1 MMNKKLVNILF
12 TIICIAITVWLV
24 CDYYKGL
31 AINPITP
38 NWIFYLKIGITIII
52 YVFTYKAVL
61 VSANIVSMLNLIIV
75 LYGTVV
81 LSFLSKLSV
90 IYVTYI
96 VTQPSLIEYNQEWAQ
111 GAFEI
116 LTYLIMSVMIL
127 FWFRYVLIVRHNLAE
142 KQE

>member
-1 MMNKKLVNILF
+1 
-12 TIICIAITVWLV
+12 
-24 CDYYKGL
+24 
-31 AINPITP
+31 
-38 NWIFYLKIGITIII
+38 
-52 YVFTYKAVL
+52 
-61 VSANIVSMLNLIIV
+61 MLNLIIV

-90 IYVTYI
+90 IYVTCI